1 MDSLMDLVGQLKK
14 CCQETELAFI
24 ARAKLSLAEFNGISA
39 LEPGERVC
47 GNMLSRKMGLSPSRA
62 SRVIEKLVKNGFLV
76 REIDPQD
83 RRRCTICLAK
93 KGVALKQQLKKIRR
107 ECEEKVRDQL
117 SAQEIDHLIG
127 HLRELNEALSASMPG

>member
-1 MDSLMDLVGQLKK
+1 MDSLMDLVDQLRKR
-14 CCQETELAFI
+14 CLENELAFI
-24 ARAKLSLAEFNGISA
+24 ARTKLSLAEFNGISA
-39 LEPGERVC
+39 LEPGERLC

-93 KGVALKQQLKKIRR
+93 KGVALKQQLRNVR
-107 ECEEKVRDQL
+107 QECEEKVTAQL
-117 SAQEIDHLIG
+117 SAQEVDHLIG
-127 HLRELNEALSASMPG
+127 HLRQLNEALLA